1 MSNIEVFRL
10 FASIGRA
17 VRAILALATAL
28 LTLVIA
34 LNPVS
39 AAASS
44 GLVVAGAT
52 HGPSGVVRP
61 AITSEIRPV
70 LLQYHGVTSAVSPQ
84 ITPSIPR
91 RNCCQIDSVISY
103 QSRGGAQPEGRER
116 LGLAEKAQYQPSP
129 RRYQD
134 DALMFRIGL
143 VLGMTYL
150 AFLAIWIWA
159 TRLRPH

>member
-17 VRAILALATAL
+17 VGAILALAAAL
-28 LTLVIA
+28 LTFVIA
-34 LNPVS
+34 LNPAP

-44 GLVVAGAT
+44 GRTVGGAT
-52 HGPSGVVRP
+52 RGPFSGVRS
-61 AITSEIRPV
+61 AISSEIRPV
-70 LLQYHGVTSAVSPQ
+70 LLQYHDGTSAVSPQ

-91 RNCCQIDSVISY
+91 RKCCQIDSLISY
-103 QSRGGAQPEGRER
+103 QSRGGAQPEQRER
-116 LGLAEKAQYQPSP
+116 LGLAENAQYQADP
-129 RRYQD
+129 RQYQD
-134 DALMFRIGL
+134 DELMLRIGL